1 MMSNIISTST
11 AALLRTEVEGVT
23 AAANAA
29 AVVAAAMEHDVP
41 DFDELLLLL
50 PPHAT
55 PNAVTL

>member
-11 AALLRTEVEGVT
+11 AALLRTEVEVT
-23 AAANAA
+23 
-29 AVVAAAMEHDVP
+29 VAAAMEHDVP

-55 PNAVTL
+55 PNAVT